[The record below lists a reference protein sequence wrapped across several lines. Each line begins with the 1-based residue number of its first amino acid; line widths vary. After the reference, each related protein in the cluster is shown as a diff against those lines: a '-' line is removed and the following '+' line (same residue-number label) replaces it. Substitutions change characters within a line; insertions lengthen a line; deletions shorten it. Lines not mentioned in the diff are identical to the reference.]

1 MARLLRR
8 AYAMIRFR
16 ELPDAIHTAINNWR
30 LWVTLSIT
38 ALFVI
43 YETVVG
49 LREGEDIKTAVTRL
63 SISEVIY
70 LLLVSGIV
78 AQAAIGAVPFTTGV
92 LMTLYDQVLAR
103 RRGWKEEGRE
113 EGIKQGIKQ
122 GSEAMLRTYI
132 AAVLAD
138 ETLTAEQK
146 NKVIAI
152 LNSATPE

>member
-1 MARLLRR
+1 M
-8 AYAMIRFR
+8 MRFT
-16 ELPDAIHTAINNWR
+16 ELPNAIRTAINNWR
-30 LWVTLSIT
+30 VWTTLSIT
-38 ALFVI
+38 ASFIINEAVM
-43 YETVVG
+43 G
-49 LREGEDIKTAVTRL
+49 LRDGEDITTALTRL
-63 SISEVIY
+63 TFSQVVY

-113 EGIKQGIKQ
+113 EGIKQG
-122 GSEAMLRTYI
+122 SEAMLRTYI

-146 NKVIAI
+146 NQVIAI

>member
-1 MARLLRR
+1 M
-8 AYAMIRFR
+8 MRFT
-16 ELPDAIHTAINNWR
+16 ELPNAIRTAINNWR
-30 LWVTLSIT
+30 VWITLSIT
-38 ALFVI
+38 ASFIINEAVM
-43 YETVVG
+43 G
-49 LREGEDIKTAVTRL
+49 LRDGEDITTALTRL
-63 SISEVIY
+63 TFSQVVY

-113 EGIKQGIKQ
+113 EGIKQG
-122 GSEAMLRTYI
+122 SEAMLRTHI

>member
-1 MARLLRR
+1 M
-8 AYAMIRFR
+8 MRFT
-16 ELPDAIHTAINNWR
+16 ELPNAIRTAINNWR
-30 LWVTLSIT
+30 VWITLSIT
-38 ALFVI
+38 ASFIINEAVM
-43 YETVVG
+43 G
-49 LREGEDIKTAVTRL
+49 LRDGEDITTALTRL
-63 SISEVIY
+63 TFSQVVY

-113 EGIKQGIKQ
+113 EGIKQG
-122 GSEAMLRTYI
+122 SEAMLRTHI

-146 NKVIAI
+146 NQVIAI